1 MPCAKL
7 AHGRRGTRIHVSTH
21 KLCEKE
27 VVTLEL
33 QSCSRGFGVLQG
45 CARPGRLRRNTGLLL
60 PSILILIASPAT
72 ASGAVLILHQKHQ
85 LQVHPAGRAL
95 SAERR
100 RQDGRRSVDALGGWR
115 CAARGHDGASQSC
128 AGPAASRRASQPAPG
143 PAQHHWERSDPST
156 VLVLPAKW
164 HRLYLGAH
172 AHASLPICTRARK
185 RIAGTC
191 VKAVSL
197 ALPDSSRSPSCRP
210 SAPYSGSPHELCEHA

>member
-115 CAARGHDGASQSC
+115 CAARGHDARLR
-128 AGPAASRRASQPAPG
+128 AAQARQ
-143 PAQHHWERSDPST
+143 
-156 VLVLPAKW
+156 L
-164 HRLYLGAH
+164 H
-172 AHASLPICTRARK
+172 A
-185 RIAGTC
+185 
-191 VKAVSL
+191 
-197 ALPDSSRSPSCRP
+197 ALH
-210 SAPYSGSPHELCEHA
+210 SPHLDQHSTIGSGLIQHRACTTSKMA